1 MARFSQSFL
10 RSLTQPSFQEGLFT
24 AARQLGGL
32 RGQLEQERGAMQ
44 RFDQLSRAT
53 GQAQAS
59 ALSGDPNAL
68 ALNIRRLEEIRN
80 AAPTLEEK
88 RAIDSRISQL
98 RSMAPAA
105 KQAGLKRD
113 ITAVSQI
120 DNVLDGL
127 DARTDISEQQKSE
140 LKESLTL
147 RKNQLLDNPEIEQGY
162 RQDQVNQ
169 FRFEEAELAMR
180 EQQYIRDSQDEI
192 QRAIQSGDKDQLDA
206 VRDKIPPEFATITNQ
221 YITGAIRNNETVNK
235 FNERSIA
242 LNTAPMSEAELDKII
257 AELPEGAADA
267 MAPEIREYREAIK
280 GWSDETQWSG
290 NTNALARAQAAE
302 KTIRS
307 RMSGIANAL
316 WSSEI
321 TEKRRIAAEDRAV
334 VRAAELEM
342 AKGPTDV
349 ERLRRAKLIT
359 KEKDGEPTLQDI
371 ALADEQLTAE
381 NIDRQ
386 LSIIYNVDP
395 ERAIALGYEAD
406 DDSPEGAVSFDEAKK
421 ILSDDP
427 SDANKQTFI
436 DIYGTDKFNEWQ
448 KESGDTTDPGVL
460 DVAFGVPARAVASAV
475 TRNIVEPAFEALDL
489 ASTRKKVGKAF
500 RQAGGDLQNVTTD
513 ELVLIS
519 RNPKGFESRINKINA
534 EIVKRMSGE

>member
-1 MARFSQSFL
+1 MATFSREFL
-10 RSLTQPSFQEGLFT
+10 RSLAQPSFQQGLFT
-24 AARQLGGL
+24 AARGIGMRPQMQAL
-32 RGQLEQERGAMQ
+32 QQQQEEELN
-44 RFDQLSRAT
+44 RFDQLSKTT

-68 ALNIRRLEEIRN
+68 ALNIRRLEEIRD
-80 AAPTLEEK
+80 AAPTLQEK
-88 RAIDSRISQL
+88 QAIDSRISQL
-98 RSMAPAA
+98 RSMTPAA

-140 LKESLTL
+140 LRESLTL

-180 EQQYIRDSQDEI
+180 EQQYIRDNQDQI

-242 LNTAPMSEAELDKII
+242 LNTAPMSEAELDKIL
-257 AELPEGAADA
+257 AELPEGAEEA

-280 GWSDETQWSG
+280 GWSDKTQWSG
-290 NTNALARAQAAE
+290 NTNALNRARKAEAA
-302 KTIRS
+302 IRS
-307 RMSGIANAL
+307 RMSGIANSL
-316 WSSEI
+316 WASELSQ
-321 TEKRRIAAEDRAV
+321 KNRIAAENRAV

-342 AKGPTDV
+342 AKGPTDAD
-349 ERLRRAKLIT
+349 RLRRAKLIT
-359 KEKDGEPTLQDI
+359 KEKDGKPTLQDI
-371 ALADEQLTAE
+371 ALANQQLTAE

-386 LSIIYNVDP
+386 LSIIYDVDP
-395 ERAIALGYEAD
+395 ERATALGYDVD
-406 DDSPEGAVSFDEAKK
+406 DDSPEGAVSLDEAKK

-427 SDANKQTFI
+427 SDENKQIFI
-436 DIYGTDKFNEWQ
+436 DIYGAEKFEEWQ
-448 KESGDTTDPGVL
+448 KESGDD
-460 DVAFGVPARAVASAV
+460 AKAS
-475 TRNIVEPAFEALDL
+475 L
-489 ASTRKKVGKAF
+489 
-500 RQAGGDLQNVTTD
+500 
-513 ELVLIS
+513 
-519 RNPKGFESRINKINA
+519 
-534 EIVKRMSGE
+534 SGERRKSRRGNATQLGFRDLFPGQESTGGQMSRRRSMLSGE

>member
-10 RSLTQPSFQEGLFT
+10 RSITQPSFQEGLFT

-44 RFDQLSRAT
+44 RFDQLSKAT

-113 ITAVSQI
+113 ISAVSQI

-147 RKNQLLDNPEIEQGY
+147 RKNQLLENPEIEQGY

-180 EQQYIRDSQDEI
+180 EQQYIRDNQDEI

-206 VRDKIPPEFATITNQ
+206 VTDKIPPEFATITNQ

-235 FNERSIA
+235 FKERSIA
-242 LNTAPMSEAELDKII
+242 LNTAPMSEAELDKIL
-257 AELPEGAADA
+257 AELPEGAEEA

-290 NTNALARAQAAE
+290 NTNALTRARKAEAA
-302 KTIRS
+302 IRS

-321 TEKRRIAAEDRAV
+321 TEKRRIASEERAIIRKAEIDMLQPVRDIDR
-334 VRAAELEM
+334 E
-342 AKGPTDV
+342 
-349 ERLRRAKLIT
+349 RRAKQIT
-359 KEKDGEPTLQDI
+359 KEKDGEPTREDYI
-371 ALADEQLTAE
+371 VAEQQLREE
-381 NIDRQ
+381 NIQTQ
-386 LSIIYNVDP
+386 LRIINQYDP
-395 ERAIALGYEAD
+395 EKAAELGFEKDTGSPYEVGEVI
-406 DDSPEGAVSFDEAKK
+406 DSEEG
-421 ILSDDP
+421 
-427 SDANKQTFI
+427 TFV
-436 DIYGTDKFNEWQ
+436 YLG
-448 KESGDTTDPGVL
+448 GDFTDPENYRLATEEEIPQAGKKYRASL
-460 DVAFGVPARAVASAV
+460 DVTVGVPLRAVAS
-475 TRNIVEPAFEALDL
+475 RIGEAIDL

-500 RQAGGDLQNVTTD
+500 RQLGGDLSAITTE
-513 ELVLIS
+513 ELRLIAE
-519 RNPKGFESRINKINA
+519 NPSGGFKNYMNRIEA
-534 EIVKRMSGE
+534 EIDRRTTGE

>member
-1 MARFSQSFL
+1 MAKFSQAFL
-10 RSLTQPSFQEGLFT
+10 QSMTQPSFQEGLFT

-32 RGQLEQERGAMQ
+32 RGELEQERGAMQ
-44 RFDQLSRAT
+44 RFDQLSKAT

-68 ALNIRRLEEIRN
+68 ALNIRRLEEIRD
-80 AAPTLEEK
+80 AAPTLKEK
-88 RAIDSRISQL
+88 QAIDSRISQL

-169 FRFEEAELAMR
+169 FKFEEAELAMR
-180 EQQYIRDSQDEI
+180 EQQYIRDNQDEI
-192 QRAIQSGDKDQLDA
+192 QKAIQSGDKDQLQA
-206 VRDKIPPEFATITNQ
+206 VRDNIPPEFATITNQ

-257 AELPEGAADA
+257 ADLPEGADKA
-267 MAPEIREYREAIK
+267 MAAEIREYREAIK

-290 NTNALARAQAAE
+290 NTNALTRAKAAE
-302 KTIRS
+302 KAIRS

-316 WSSEI
+316 WSSEV

-334 VRAAELEM
+334 VRAAEVEM
-342 AKGPTDV
+342 LRDPTGVDIT
-349 ERLRRAKLIT
+349 RRAKQNT
-359 KEKDGEPTLQDI
+359 KEKDGEPTREEYIQARQELTQENIEEQLRIINRYDPEKAAELGFEEDTGSPYEVGQVIESEEGTFVYLGGDFTDPENYRLATEDDI
-371 ALADEQLTAE
+371 AEE
-381 NIDRQ
+381 GKR
-386 LSIIYNVDP
+386 Y
-395 ERAIALGYEAD
+395 RAGLEETVIA
-406 DDSPEGAVSFDEAKK
+406 
-421 ILSDDP
+421 
-427 SDANKQTFI
+427 
-436 DIYGTDKFNEWQ
+436 
-448 KESGDTTDPGVL
+448 
-460 DVAFGVPARAVASAV
+460 PARAVAGAIS
-475 TRNIVEPAFEALDL
+475 RNVVQPVSEFADL
-489 ASTRKKVGKAF
+489 ASTRKKVGQAF
-500 RQAGGDLQNVTTD
+500 TQKGGDLSGVSTE
-513 ELVLIS
+513 ELMLIAE
-519 RNPKGFESRINKINA
+519 NPDGGFKKYINRIEA
-534 EIVKRMSGE
+534 EIKRRMAGE

>member
-1 MARFSQSFL
+1 MARFSESFL
-10 RSLTQPSFQEGLFT
+10 RSMTQPSFQEGLFT

-44 RFDQLSRAT
+44 RFDQLSKAT
-53 GQAQAS
+53 DQALAS
-59 ALSGDPNAL
+59 RFSGDPNAL
-68 ALNIRRLEEIRN
+68 AVNIKSLEKLRD
-80 AAPTLEEK
+80 AAPTLQEK
-88 RAIDSRISQL
+88 QAIDSRITQL
-98 RSMAPAA
+98 RGMMPAA
-105 KQAGLKRD
+105 EQAGLKRD

-169 FRFEEAELAMR
+169 FKFEEAELAMR
-180 EQQYIRDSQDEI
+180 EQQYIRDNQDEI
-192 QRAIQSGDKDQLDA
+192 QRAIQSGDKDQLQA
-206 VRDKIPPEFATITNQ
+206 VRDNIPPEFATITNQ

-242 LNTAPMSEAELDKII
+242 LNTAPMSEAELNKII
-257 AELPEGAADA
+257 AELPEGADKV
-267 MAPEIREYREAIK
+267 MAAEIREYREAIK

-302 KTIRS
+302 KAIRS

-406 DDSPEGAVSFDEAKK
+406 DDSPEGAVSLDEAKK

-436 DIYGTDKFNEWQ
+436 DIYGTDKFN
-448 KESGDTTDPGVL
+448 
-460 DVAFGVPARAVASAV
+460 
-475 TRNIVEPAFEALDL
+475 
-489 ASTRKKVGKAF
+489 
-500 RQAGGDLQNVTTD
+500 
-513 ELVLIS
+513 
-519 RNPKGFESRINKINA
+519 
-534 EIVKRMSGE
+534 